1 MKSTDR
7 NAAPVGLPLLQAG
20 AHLMAEDGA
29 CLMEY
34 VSVLSG
40 STFSDHPRC
49 TDPTLATVARLV
61 NDSCTDA
68 GRQQLTRFAPALAGA
83 SPVDARGTAAIVRAT
98 VRATH
103 RAAGD
108 TAGLR
113 RDLRRA
119 QRRYDRVTGAGPV
132 SALARKLDLL
142 YRQGAGRR
150 RLEDSVAALRALAE
164 PQRDPALHAALA
176 AAITA
181 VSPERRTSVHVMA
194 DPEVEPDVIPRGRDV
209 VALVDP
215 G

>member
-1 MKSTDR
+1 
-7 NAAPVGLPLLQAG
+7 
-20 AHLMAEDGA
+20 MAEDGA

-83 SPVDARGTAAIVRAT
+83 GPADARGTAAIVRAT

-150 RLEDSVAALRALAE
+150 RLEESVAALRALAE

-181 VSPERRTSVHVMA
+181 ASSQPRTPVHGTRDA
-194 DPEVEPDVIPRGRDV
+194 DVDTGGRDV
-209 VALVDP
+209 IALGNLGDRAAGPQNRSHVAKP
-215 G
+215 AAQP

>member
-1 MKSTDR
+1 MKSTDG
-7 NAAPVGLPLLQAG
+7 NAAPVGLPVLQAG
-20 AHLMAEDGA
+20 AHLITEGGA
-29 CLMEY
+29 RLMEY

-61 NDSCTDA
+61 DDSCTDA

-83 SPVDARGTAAIVRAT
+83 GPADPRGTAAVVPAT

-113 RDLRRA
+113 RDLLRA
-119 QRRYDRVTGAGPV
+119 QRRYDRVTGAGP
-132 SALARKLDLL
+132 LRPG
-142 YRQGAGRR
+142 REAGRAVPVRVARR
-150 RLEDSVAALRALAE
+150 RLEESVAALRALAE

-181 VSPERRTSVHVMA
+181 AASEARTSVHRTRNAGA
-194 DPEVEPDVIPRGRDV
+194 DTGGRDV
-209 VALVDP
+209 VAL
-215 G
+215 GT